1 MVFGVSANP
10 GGGLQVVKIE
20 IRTTLERFR
29 RFVILNTCYSFIP
42 KGYLQDPSIFPE
54 RESAQGRI
62 YVEALSKLD
71 LGVIREIKF
80 VKAFEVLGVIY
91 NSKSGNTSLIWRQIR
106 GAVGKVTGE
115 ASPNS
120 IVNLIEAGAL
130 PKSYVKKVLAEF
142 AQKAGSEAAS
152 SESGM
157 EP

>member
-1 MVFGVSANP
+1 M
-10 GGGLQVVKIE
+10 VKIE

-42 KGYLQDPSIFPE
+42 RGYLQDPSIFPE
-54 RESAQGRI
+54 REGSPGRI

-71 LGVIREIKF
+71 LGTIRDIKF

-91 NSKSGNTSLIWRQIR
+91 SSKSGNTNLIWRQVKGNI
-106 GAVGKVTGE
+106 GKITGE

-142 AQKAGSEAAS
+142 AQKAGGSAEDS
-152 SESGM
+152 TKS
-157 EP
+157 

>member
-1 MVFGVSANP
+1 MVR
-10 GGGLQVVKIE
+10 IE

-42 KGYLQDPSIFPE
+42 RGYLQDPSIFPE
-54 RESAQGRI
+54 REGSPGRI

-71 LGVIREIKF
+71 LGKIRDIKF

-91 NSKSGNTSLIWRQIR
+91 SSKSGNTSLIWRQVR
-106 GAVGKVTGE
+106 GNIGKITGE

-142 AQKAGSEAAS
+142 AQKS
-152 SESGM
+152 SESAENSP

>member
-1 MVFGVSANP
+1 M
-10 GGGLQVVKIE
+10 VKIE

-42 KGYLQDPSIFPE
+42 RGYLQDPSIFPE
-54 RESAQGRI
+54 REGSPGRI

-71 LGVIREIKF
+71 LGTIRDIKF

-91 NSKSGNTSLIWRQIR
+91 SSKSGNTNLIWRQVKGNI
-106 GAVGKVTGE
+106 GKITGE

-142 AQKAGSEAAS
+142 AQKAGDSAENS
-152 SESGM
+152 TKS
-157 EP
+157 